1 MQDKIILGLLLDG
14 DKSSYDLQKTMEKS
28 TGYFYNASQGS
39 IQPALK
45 KLMSNRQVTC
55 SEEYQGERVKKVYQ
69 ITEEGKKEFFN
80 WASQAIDLEKPRD
93 PALVKMYF
101 FNYVEQDRKI
111 ELIEQYLHEIK
122 SVIAAMTMMKQMSLE
137 QIAKIQE
144 SLDTGKIESRM
155 ATLQFG
161 LDYYTFLNEW
171 YEKYLKQLKN
181 DTGQDDAHD

>member
-45 KLMSNRQVTC
+45 KLMSNSHVIF
-55 SEEYQGERVKKVYQ
+55 SEESQGERVKKVYQ
-69 ITEEGKKEFFN
+69 ITDEGKKEFFN

-111 ELIEQYLHEIK
+111 ELVEQYLHEIK
-122 SVIAAMTMMKQMSLE
+122 SVIAAMTMMKQISQE
-137 QIAKIQE
+137 QIAKLKE
-144 SLDTGKIESRM
+144 PLDNGKIESRM
-155 ATLQFG
+155 AALTFG

-181 DTGQDDAHD
+181 ETGQGDAHD

>member
-45 KLMSNRQVTC
+45 KLISNSHVTF

-69 ITEEGKKEFFN
+69 ITDEGKKEFFN

-111 ELIEQYLHEIK
+111 ELVEQYLHEIK
-122 SVIAAMTMMKQMSLE
+122 SVIATMTMMKQMSQE
-137 QIAKIQE
+137 QIAKLKE
-144 SLDTGKIESRM
+144 PLDTGKIESRM
-155 ATLQFG
+155 STLQFG

-181 DTGQDDAHD
+181 ETGQDDAHE

>member
-45 KLMSNRQVTC
+45 KLMSNSHVTF

-69 ITEEGKKEFFN
+69 ITEEGKEAFLN

-111 ELIEQYLHEIK
+111 ELVEQYLHEIR

-137 QIAKIQE
+137 QIAKIKGPM
-144 SLDTGKIESRM
+144 DNGKIESRM
-155 ATLQFG
+155 ATLTFG

-171 YEKYLKQLKN
+171 YEKYLTQIKN
-181 DTGQDDAHD
+181 KIGQDDAHE

>member
-45 KLMSNRQVTC
+45 KLMSNSHVIFF
-55 SEEYQGERVKKVYQ
+55 EESQGERVKKVYQ
-69 ITEEGKKEFFN
+69 ITDEGKKEFFN

-111 ELIEQYLHEIK
+111 ELVEQYLHEIK
-122 SVIAAMTMMKQMSLE
+122 SVIAAMTMMKQMSKE
-137 QIAKIQE
+137 QIAKLKE
-144 SLDTGKIESRM
+144 PLDNGKIESRM
-155 ATLQFG
+155 AALTFG

-181 DTGQDDAHD
+181 ETGQGDAHD